1 MAARSVQP
9 ADLHHRKSIRDRL
22 DETLFVEAGAGTGKT
37 TELVARVLNLVE
49 SGIEMRLVAAI
60 TFTEAAAAEL
70 RSRLRESL
78 DKSAK
83 AGSALAAKAVADVD
97 EAAVSTL
104 HSFAQRILAEHSL
117 EAGLPP
123 VFEVRDEIQSG
134 LAFEDWWSETLDEL
148 LEDEALHSSWYRLL
162 AVGLKAGRLK
172 MMAKILHDHWD
183 RLDPRA
189 EGGGIPPAPGAEA
202 DAALSDAIRHALH
215 ALRDA
220 GAAAADCNDRADEVC
235 VILETMGRLAQS
247 RNSHDDTA
255 ALSSFAALY
264 ADGKPKKGRTSKGKW
279 NSGSAAATEARDR
292 AIEAVTEARELA
304 CDLSTRRLLAAIA
317 TKVLNAADERR
328 RIGELE
334 FHDLLV
340 LARRLLSSRPDVR
353 ARVKSRWQR
362 ILIDEFQDTDP
373 IQVELAALL
382 ATDAETVIVDQLPDL
397 EPGRLFFVGDAR
409 QSIYRF
415 RRADLA
421 LFRSVADRLL
431 ETMIPLFQNF
441 RSVPSVLTWVNGVIG
456 PMLGGHY
463 TDLVPA
469 RKALPG
475 TKGTTVRLLGEA
487 AGGNLPA
494 IRQKEA
500 EEIAW
505 SIKCMVGA
513 GGVHAAW
520 PVAADKE
527 GSAARDARYDDVA
540 ILLPTRASLEYIER
554 ALEDEKIPYRVESAS
569 LVWATQEV
577 RDLLSCLRAID
588 DAGDEVA
595 VVAALRSPALGCS
608 DEDLLEW
615 AQAGG
620 RWRVGTRL
628 PDAIPPEHPVQLGL
642 SKLSALSEQRFW
654 AGVSGLVEKTA
665 RELGFFELALA
676 HSRSRDSWRRLRHVV
691 DEVRSF
697 ERAGG
702 ATLRQF
708 LVWADAQDAEG
719 ARVKEAVLPEPDHP
733 AVRILTVHGAKGLE
747 FPICILAGLN
757 SKGAGPALGRIL
769 WDGQGG
775 LEAKFNSQLL
785 TSGFG
790 VLDEIEQ
797 REESEEDI
805 RLLYVAATRAKD
817 HLVVSVHHKQ
827 ETSNRKN
834 QWSHAAKIWEACQAR
849 PELWTRMPAELPLS
863 ATPIDPT
870 APTEDL
876 AAERRSWAAARE
888 AAIEELRRSPVK
900 AATQLKDT
908 TEDSIERQPWQR
920 GRGGTSLGRA
930 VHATLQTV
938 DLATGERLAETARAQ
953 AAAEGILH
961 RSDEVEA
968 RSRAALASSIAAAAS
983 KGRYWREMYVGAPL
997 DDLTVEGYVDLL
1009 YETDEGLVLVDWKT
1023 DAIDARQEQAEAVAR
1038 YGDQISGYTRVLE
1051 STLGRP
1057 VTRAV
1062 LVFLSASGAVEVD
1075 VPISRAE
1082 PISIS

>member
-1 MAARSVQP
+1 MSAKLAAPVDR
-9 ADLHHRKSIRDRL
+9 HHRKSVRERL
-22 DETLFVEAGAGTGKT
+22 GETLFVEAGAGTGKT

-49 SGIEMRLVAAI
+49 SGVEMRLIAAI

-70 RSRLRESL
+70 RSRIREAL
-78 DKSAK
+78 DLAAK
-83 AGSALAAKAVADVD
+83 AGSDLAAKAIADID

-134 LAFEDWWSETLDEL
+134 LAFEEWWAETLDEL
-148 LEDEALHSSWYRLL
+148 LDDPSLHTSWYRLL
-162 AVGLKAGRLK
+162 AVGLKANRLK
-172 MMAKILHDHWD
+172 LMAEILHDHWD
-183 RLDPRA
+183 RLDPRSGSA
-189 EGGGIPPAPGAEA
+189 VIQSAPGPEA
-202 DAALSDAIRHALH
+202 DVELAESVRRAVAALRT
-215 ALRDA
+215 A
-220 GAAAADCNDRADEVC
+220 GEAAADCKDPADEVC
-235 VILETMGRLAQS
+235 VILTKMGRLAASAADQDES
-247 RNSHDDTA
+247 ALLASFGALFEGRNA
-255 ALSSFAALY
+255 
-264 ADGKPKKGRTSKGKW
+264 KKGRTNNARW
-279 NSGSAAATEARDR
+279 TSGSSAATSARDAAIAAVGEARQ
-292 AIEAVTEARELA
+292 VA
-304 CDLSTRRLLAAIA
+304 CDVSTRRLLAAVA
-317 TKVLNAADERR
+317 TKVLRSAEERR
-328 RIGELE
+328 RTGELE

-340 LARRLLSSRPDVR
+340 LARRLLSTRPEVR
-353 ARVKSRWQR
+353 ARVKNRWHR

-382 ATDAETVIVDQLPDL
+382 ATDAESVIVDKLPEL

-421 LFRSVADRLL
+421 LFRSVADSLL
-431 ETMIPLFQNF
+431 ETMVPLFQNF
-441 RSVPSVLTWVNGVIG
+441 RSVPSVIAWVNGVIG
-456 PMLGGHY
+456 PLLGSHY

-469 RKALPG
+469 RKPLPG
-475 TKGTTVRLLGEA
+475 VKGPTVRLLGDA
-487 AGGNLPA
+487 SNANLPA
-494 IRQKEA
+494 IREREA

-513 GGVHAAW
+513 GGVHAPW
-520 PVAADKE
+520 PVAANKD
-527 GSAARDARYDDVA
+527 GSEARPARYDDVA
-540 ILLPTRASLEYIER
+540 VLLPTRASLEYIER
-554 ALEDEKIPYRVESAS
+554 AFEDEKIPYRVESAS

-620 RWRVGTRL
+620 RWRVGARL
-628 PDAIPPEHPVQLGL
+628 PEAIPAEHPVHLGL
-642 SKLSALSEQRFW
+642 TKLADLSEQRFW
-654 AGVSGLVEKTA
+654 AGVSGLVERTA

-676 HSRSRDSWRRLRHVV
+676 HSRSRDSWRRLRHVI

-697 ERAGG
+697 ERGGG
-702 ATLRQF
+702 ATLRHF

-769 WDGQGG
+769 WDGEGRM
-775 LEAKFNSQLL
+775 EARFNSQQL
-785 TSGFG
+785 TAGFEK
-790 VLDEIEQ
+790 LDEIER

-817 HLVVSVHHKQ
+817 HLVVSVHHKK
-827 ETSNRKN
+827 ETSNQRS
-834 QWSHAAKIWEACQAR
+834 QWSHAAKIWEACQTR

-863 ATPIDPT
+863 ATPVDPP

-876 AAERRSWAAARE
+876 AAARREWAAARE
-888 AAIEELRRSPVK
+888 ATINELRRSNVR
-900 AATQLKDT
+900 AATELKQAAD
-908 TEDSIERQPWQR
+908 DAVERQPWQR
-920 GRGGTSLGRA
+920 GRAGSALGRA

-938 DLATGERLAETARAQ
+938 DLATAHGLAETALAQ

-961 RSDEVEA
+961 RSGEVESRA
-968 RSRAALASSIAAAAS
+968 RAALSSSVASAAS
-983 KGRYWREMYVGAPL
+983 KARYWRELYVGAPL
-997 DDLTVEGYVDLL
+997 DGVTLEGYIDLL
-1009 YETDEGLVLVDWKT
+1009 YESDDGLVLVDWKT
-1023 DAIDARQEQAEAVAR
+1023 DAIDVRREPAEAVAR
-1038 YGDQISGYTRVLE
+1038 YGEQISGYARVLE
-1051 STLGRP
+1051 ATLGRP
-1057 VTRAV
+1057 VARAV
-1062 LVFLSASGAVEVD
+1062 LVFLSETEAVEVE

-1082 PISIS
+1082 PANVG

>member
-1 MAARSVQP
+1 MSARQAHPV
-9 ADLHHRKSIRDRL
+9 DRHHRKSIRDRL

-70 RSRLRESL
+70 RSRIREAL
-78 DKSAK
+78 DRSAK
-83 AGSALAAKAVADVD
+83 EGSELAAKAVAEVD

-134 LAFEDWWSETLDEL
+134 LAFEEWWAETLDETL
-148 LEDEALHSSWYRLL
+148 DDPTLHSSWYRLL
-162 AVGLKAGRLK
+162 AVGLKASRLK
-172 MMAKILHDHWD
+172 LMAEILHDHWD

-189 EGGGIPPAPGAEA
+189 AGGGIQPAPGDEA
-202 DAALSDAIRHALH
+202 DEALSAAIRKAVS
-215 ALRDA
+215 ALRAA
-220 GAAAADCNDRADEVC
+220 GEAAADCNDPNDEVC
-235 VILETMGRLAQS
+235 QLLMTMGRLAES
-247 RNSHDDTA
+247 ASARDETA
-255 ALSSFAALY
+255 LLAGFGTLFDNRSA
-264 ADGKPKKGRTSKGKW
+264 KKGRTNNARW
-279 NSGSAAATEARDR
+279 VSGSAAATSARDAAIAAMDEAR
-292 AIEAVTEARELA
+292 ALA

-317 TKVLNAADERR
+317 AKVLQAADERR
-328 RIGELE
+328 RTGELE

-340 LARRLLSSRPDVR
+340 LARRLLSTRPEVR
-353 ARVKSRWQR
+353 TRVKNRWQR

-382 ATDAETVIVDQLPDL
+382 ATQAETVIVGQLPDL

-415 RRADLA
+415 RRADVA
-421 LFRSVADRLL
+421 LFRSVADSLL

-441 RSVPSVLTWVNGVIG
+441 RSVPSITSWVNGVIG
-456 PMLGGHY
+456 PLLGGQY
-463 TDLVPA
+463 TNLVPA
-469 RKALPG
+469 RKPLPG

-487 AGGNLPA
+487 STSNLPA
-494 IRQKEA
+494 IREREA
-500 EEIAW
+500 DEIAW
-505 SIKCMVGA
+505 AIKCMVGA

-527 GSAARDARYDDVA
+527 GSVARDARYDDVA
-540 ILLPTRASLEYIER
+540 VLLPTRASLEYIER
-554 ALEDEKIPYRVESAS
+554 AFEDEKIPYRVESAS

-595 VVAALRSPALGCS
+595 VVAALRSPILGCS

-620 RWRVGTRL
+620 RWRVGARL
-628 PDAIPPEHPVQLGL
+628 PEAIPPEHPVHIGL
-642 SKLSALSEQRFW
+642 TKLAGLSEQRFW
-654 AGVSGLVEKTA
+654 AGVSGLVEKAA

-676 HSRSRDSWRRLRHVV
+676 HSRSRDSWRRLRHVI

-719 ARVKEAVLPEPDHP
+719 ARIKEAVLPEPDHP

-757 SKGAGPALGRIL
+757 AKGAGPSLGRIL
-769 WDGQGG
+769 WDGAGG
-775 LEAKFNSQLL
+775 MEARFNAQQL
-785 TSGFG
+785 TSGFDA
-790 VLDEIEQ
+790 LDQIEKQ
-797 REESEEDI
+797 EEAEEDI

-817 HLVVSVHHKQ
+817 HLVVSVHHKA
-827 ETSNRKN
+827 ETSTQKS
-834 QWSHAAKIWEACQAR
+834 QWSHAATIWESCQAH
-849 PELWTRMPAELPLS
+849 PDLWTRLPAELPLS
-863 ATPIDPT
+863 ATPVDPP

-876 AAERRSWAAARE
+876 ASERRAWAAARE
-888 AAIEELRRSPVK
+888 AAIDELRRSAVR
-900 AATQLKDT
+900 AATELKQTTDDT
-908 TEDSIERQPWQR
+908 TERQPWQR

-930 VHATLQTV
+930 VHSTLQTI
-938 DLATGERLAETARAQ
+938 DLATGEGLADTARAQ

-961 RSDEVEA
+961 RADEVAA
-968 RSRAALASSIAAAAS
+968 RVRAALASSIAAEAS
-983 KGRYWREMYVGAPL
+983 QARYWRELYVGAPIE
-997 DDLTVEGYVDLL
+997 DLTVEGYIDLL
-1009 YETDEGLVLVDWKT
+1009 YETGDGLVLVDWKT
-1023 DAIDARQEQAEAVAR
+1023 DAIDARREQAEAVAR
-1038 YGDQISGYTRVLE
+1038 YGEQLSGYARVLE
-1051 STLGRP
+1051 ATLGRP

-1062 LVFLSASGAVEVD
+1062 LVFLASHEAVEV
-1075 VPISRAE
+1075 
-1082 PISIS
+1082 

>member
-1 MAARSVQP
+1 MSNRLAQP
-9 ADLHHRKSIRDRL
+9 VDRHHRKSIRERL
-22 DETLFVEAGAGTGKT
+22 GETLFVEAGAGTGKT

-49 SGIEMRLVAAI
+49 SGIAMRSVAAI

-70 RSRLRESL
+70 RSRLREAL
-78 DKSAK
+78 DLAAK
-83 AGSALAAKAVADVD
+83 AGSELAAKAVGDID

-134 LAFEDWWSETLDEL
+134 LAFTEWWAETLDEL
-148 LEDEALHSSWYRLL
+148 LEDPTLRSSWYRLL
-162 AVGLKAGRLK
+162 AVGLKANRLK
-172 MMAKILHDHWD
+172 LMAEILHDHWD
-183 RLDPRA
+183 RLDSRSA
-189 EGGGIPPAPGAEA
+189 GGGVPSAPGPEA
-202 DAALSDAIRHALH
+202 DDQLAAAVRKAVAALRA
-215 ALRDA
+215 A
-220 GAAAADCNDRADEVC
+220 GHAAADCKDPSDEVC
-235 VILETMGRLAQS
+235 AILTRMGRLAES
-247 RNSHDDTA
+247 SVGHDEN
-255 ALSSFAALY
+255 ALLSNFGTLF
-264 ADGKPKKGRTSKGKW
+264 DGRQARKGRTNAARW
-279 NSGSAAATEARDR
+279 TSGSAHATAARDN
-292 AIEAVTEARELA
+292 AIAAVADARQLA
-304 CDLSTRRLLAAIA
+304 CDLATRRLLAAIA
-317 TKVLNAADERR
+317 TRVLRAADERR
-328 RIGELE
+328 RAGELE

-353 ARVKSRWQR
+353 SRVKNRWHR

-382 ATDAETVIVDQLPDL
+382 ATDAESVIVDRLPEL

-415 RRADLA
+415 RRADVA
-421 LFRSVADRLL
+421 LFRSVADSLL
-431 ETMIPLFQNF
+431 ETMVPLFQNF
-441 RSVPSVLTWVNGVIG
+441 RSVPSVTNWVNGVIG
-456 PMLGGHY
+456 PLLGSHY

-469 RKALPG
+469 RKSLPG
-475 TKGTTVRLLGEA
+475 VKETTVRLLGEA
-487 AGGNLPA
+487 STSNLPA
-494 IRQKEA
+494 IREKEA

-513 GGVHAAW
+513 GGVHAPW
-520 PVAADKE
+520 PVAANKD
-527 GSAARDARYDDVA
+527 GSEARDARYDDVA
-540 ILLPTRASLEYIER
+540 VLLPTRASLEYIER
-554 ALEDEKIPYRVESAS
+554 ALQDEKIPYRVESAS

-595 VVAALRSPALGCS
+595 VVAALRSPTLGCS

-620 RWRVGTRL
+620 RWRVGARL
-628 PDAIPPEHPVQLGL
+628 PEAIPAEHPVHVGL
-642 SKLSALSEQRFW
+642 TKLAALSEQRFW

-708 LVWADAQDAEG
+708 LVWAEAQDAEG

-757 SKGAGPALGRIL
+757 SKGAGPSLGRIL

-775 LEAKFNSQLL
+775 MEARFNAQQL
-785 TSGFG
+785 TSGFAA
-790 VLDEIEQ
+790 LDEVER

-817 HLVVSVHHKQ
+817 HLVVSVHHKA
-827 ETSNRKN
+827 ETSNQKS
-834 QWSHAAKIWEACQAR
+834 QWSHAAKIWEACQLR

-863 ATPIDPT
+863 ATPTDPA

-876 AAERRSWAAARE
+876 AAARRTWAAARE
-888 AAIEELRRSPVK
+888 AAIEDLRRSNVR
-900 AATQLKDT
+900 AATELKQT
-908 TEDSIERQPWQR
+908 TDDAIERQPWQR
-920 GRGGTSLGRA
+920 GRGGSALGRA

-938 DLATGERLAETARAQ
+938 DLATGEGMADTAKAQ

-961 RSDEVEA
+961 RADEVEA
-968 RSRAALASSIAAAAS
+968 RARAALASSIASQAS
-983 KGRYWREMYVGAPL
+983 KARYWRELYVGAPIEE
-997 DDLTVEGYVDLL
+997 LTVEGYVDLL
-1009 YETDEGLVLVDWKT
+1009 YEGDDGLVLVDWKT
-1023 DAIDARQEQAEAVAR
+1023 DALDVRREPAEAVAR
-1038 YGDQISGYTRVLE
+1038 YGQQISGYAQVLE
-1051 STLGRP
+1051 ATLGRP
-1057 VTRAV
+1057 VARAV
-1062 LVFLSASGAVEVD
+1062 LVFLSATEAVEVE
-1075 VPISRAE
+1075 VPISRANSQE
-1082 PISIS
+1082 IG